1 LFHIAGLLWSRR
13 EHPRVQV
20 TIMSLIALLNAGV
33 CHIGSESYYRLSAP
47 ANSSSND
54 VFSFAAIA

>member
-1 LFHIAGLLWSRR
+1 
-13 EHPRVQV
+13 
-20 TIMSLIALLNAGV
+20 MSLIALLNVGFAISAGREALR
-33 CHIGSESYYRLSAP
+33 GSGESYYRLSAP